1 MCKQTSAETESHSS
15 EQCSSKFPTSP
26 LESRSEEVRVGAAY
40 QADLTG
46 LKCSRFEPNSS
57 YVDRDECLWC
67 PSTAVSASEL
77 DDFLEWAKT
86 EGDISE
92 DAALYILQ
100 RNGYSTRTAMEY
112 ANRLVAQKI
121 SGKSL
126 KIFKNCF
133 QLYERQ
139 FHVDKMKRTFP
150 HFSKR
155 RIVDMYFLMKGRGV
169 RALYSVDDFKWS
181 DKDIQDIGEPV
192 HAEAIRQLDEA
203 MHEPVVTKKQVK
215 SSLRGT
221 SSVVEHVTS
230 DERSLYRQD
239 PILREVPLRRSARL
253 HSRAIGNMPSTES
266 LLDGK
271 SYKSVRALSKKNNNV
286 PHRKL

>member
-92 DAALYILQ
+92 DA
-100 RNGYSTRTAMEY
+100 
-112 ANRLVAQKI
+112 
-121 SGKSL
+121 
-126 KIFKNCF
+126 
-133 QLYERQ
+133 
-139 FHVDKMKRTFP
+139 FP

-203 MHEPVVTKKQVK
+203 MHEPVSLWFTKKGVMPMRPVVQGLTFVLGED
-215 SSLRGT
+215 SSFE
-221 SSVVEHVTS
+221 SQEQSMDS
-230 DERSLYRQD
+230 MSW
-239 PILREVPLRRSARL
+239 
-253 HSRAIGNMPSTES
+253 IGEP
-266 LLDGK
+266 
-271 SYKSVRALSKKNNNV
+271 
-286 PHRKL
+286 